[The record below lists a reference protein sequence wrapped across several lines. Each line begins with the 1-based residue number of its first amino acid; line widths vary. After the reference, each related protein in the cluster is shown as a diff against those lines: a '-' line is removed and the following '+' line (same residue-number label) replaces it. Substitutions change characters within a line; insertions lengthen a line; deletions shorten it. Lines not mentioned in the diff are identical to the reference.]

1 MKNAPAITLA
11 LLLAAAWFFA
21 VSNNGEAAPI
31 AHAAL
36 IDRVAAYVD
45 NEAVT
50 LSELEEKYEAAKKIS
65 PDIRRIEVVNTMI
78 NRLLLKREAARRKII
93 GPSADAVIEQLID
106 LTIRSYIIIKHEEI
120 ERFFAENIAA
130 AASSDIESIRAEI
143 EKYLTEIEVNR
154 RLAKLIEELRN
165 RAYIKIQL

>member
-11 LLLAAAWFFA
+11 LLLTTPWFFA
-21 VSNNGEAAPI
+21 GSCGEAA
-31 AHAAL
+31 L
-36 IDRVAAYVD
+36 NDRVAAYVD

-50 LSELEEKYEAAKKIS
+50 LGELEEKYEAAKKIS

-78 NRLLLKREAARRKII
+78 NRLLLKREAARRKIL
-93 GPSADAVIEQLID
+93 GASEDAIIEQLID